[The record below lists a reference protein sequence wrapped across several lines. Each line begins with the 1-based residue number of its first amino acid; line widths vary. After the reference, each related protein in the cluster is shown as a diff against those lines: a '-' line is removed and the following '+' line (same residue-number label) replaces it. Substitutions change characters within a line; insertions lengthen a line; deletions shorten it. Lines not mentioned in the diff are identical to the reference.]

1 MMSSKLDDLPLEER
15 LSDAASIPN
24 KTKADLLKIINP
36 TRKTLSSWESKLILG
51 VLDECINQMEIASLL
66 RTLLNCPEALS
77 PSLGKEVVSALKE
90 HHRLEEKYQA
100 MVLDVSLEQK
110 EQLAKSAKAI
120 QDSFRNIVRLIR
132 GTQTTREV
140 LKPIEPNTGGEMGL
154 QNLKDGLCKF
164 REVVLERLLRTPTE
178 EREHGEMILKVSLRH
193 SANQAVM
200 DSLDKEIAMAIK
212 AKETEI
218 SMLNNKV
225 QQLRSSLHQMEKS
238 LEESV
243 VRTQQDAE
251 KQSQSEKK
259 TSEGKRARMQQ
270 EANQLRAQLNNVIS
284 ENRESEM
291 KLRKKKYK
299 EETEIENLIQKYDA
313 EMGEKQTELEE
324 ITCMHEKDETE
335 LTGLEELFAAMN
347 LEYSQIMKER
357 QEAQEKRRQQEK
369 EREIQSQAATII
381 QAHWRGFCVRKAM
394 KASAKPK
401 KGKKGKG
408 KKQK

>member
-291 KLRKKKYK
+291 KLRKVCTLGAHPVNEKGSIRIVIILMLLIHDLQKKYK

-313 EMGEKQTELEE
+313 EMGEKQVDINDLAFT
-324 ITCMHEKDETE
+324 D
-335 LTGLEELFAAMN
+335 
-347 LEYSQIMKER
+347 
-357 QEAQEKRRQQEK
+357 
-369 EREIQSQAATII
+369 
-381 QAHWRGFCVRKAM
+381 V
-394 KASAKPK
+394 
-401 KGKKGKG
+401 
-408 KKQK
+408 